1 MKFIDIAV
9 QFINSVPKGTMWITQ
24 DLDGEVRF
32 WSGKSEFAG
41 GAGFWVGGSG
51 LYLGTHGVLEC
62 ACEQPWERIIHIEEW
77 SGKQETDAT
86 QQMLDPIQ
94 IRDRV
99 GEIDRHLQE
108 LQTERARLI
117 AQLRNQGFVL
127 SSEV

>member
-9 QFINSVPKGTMWITQ
+9 KFINSVPKETMWITQ
-24 DLDGEVRF
+24 DFDGEVRI
-32 WSGKSEFAG
+32 WSGKPEFVN
-41 GAGFWVGGSG
+41 AGFWVGGSG
-51 LYLGTHGVLEC
+51 WYLGTYGVLEC

-86 QQMLDPIQ
+86 QQMLEPIQ

-99 GEIDRHLQE
+99 ADIDQHLQE
-108 LQTERARLI
+108 LQSERERLI